1 MLNTSGKTAL
11 LTVERV
17 NKSFG
22 GIRVLDG
29 VSIDLLP
36 GEVHAIVGENGAGKS
51 TLLNILSGV
60 LIPDAGAIR
69 VRGDPVHFATPKD
82 AQRRGIGTVFQEL
95 SLAPSLSVSENIF
108 PNRAPVWRGGFIRWS
123 ALHKEAQELMAQF
136 GVKIDVRASVDRLT
150 NSARQV
156 VEIAKALSLKAQ
168 ILLLDEPT
176 SALSPDEVGALF
188 GVIRR
193 LKTAGIGIIYISHRM
208 HEVFE
213 IADRITV
220 LRDGRKIGS
229 FVKTETSTEDVVRL
243 MVGRELRAMFEPRR
257 GRIGGILIQTERLSH
272 SGSFQD
278 VDLTVRSGEI
288 VGLAGLLG
296 SGRSALGMALAG
308 LLRPTSGIIQVEGS
322 TVWMHGI
329 SDAIK
334 LGIAY
339 LPAERKTDG
348 LFLENSISDNMIA
361 ATLAEFSKYGLLDRT
376 RRDRTSQQYI
386 GRLNVRASGV
396 HQLAG
401 RLSGGNQQKVMIAK
415 WLITQPRI
423 LIAAEPTKGIDVRA
437 KYEIHALL
445 RSLADD
451 GAAIVV
457 ISSDLPEIL
466 GLSDR
471 IVVMH
476 EGRISGELA
485 ADAASEEAIMRCAVG
500 LDSRA
505 AEPTGKP
512 S

>member
-1 MLNTSGKTAL
+1 MLNISGKTAL

-60 LIPDAGAIR
+60 LTPDAGEIR

-95 SLAPSLSVSENIF
+95 SLVPSLSVSENIF

-123 ALHKEAQELMAQF
+123 ALHKEAQDLMAQF

-156 VEIAKALSLKAQ
+156 VEVAKALSLKAQ

-188 GVIRR
+188 GAIRR

-213 IADRITV
+213 VADRITV
-220 LRDGRKIGS
+220 LRDSRKIGS
-229 FVKTETSTEDVVRL
+229 FVKTETSAKDVVRL

-257 GRIGGILIQTERLSH
+257 GRIGGILIQAERLSH

-308 LLRPTSGIIQVEGS
+308 LLRPTSGTIQVEGS
-322 TVWMHGI
+322 TVWMRGI

-348 LFLENSISDNMIA
+348 LFLENSIGDNMIA

-376 RRDRTSQQYI
+376 RRDRISQQYI

-396 HQLAG
+396 HQLAEH
-401 RLSGGNQQKVMIAK
+401 LSGGNQQKVMIAK

-423 LIAAEPTKGIDVRA
+423 LIVGEPTKGIDVGA

-451 GAAIVV
+451 GGAIVV

-476 EGRISGELA
+476 EGRVSGELA
-485 ADAASEEAIMRCAVG
+485 ADAASEDAIIRCAVG